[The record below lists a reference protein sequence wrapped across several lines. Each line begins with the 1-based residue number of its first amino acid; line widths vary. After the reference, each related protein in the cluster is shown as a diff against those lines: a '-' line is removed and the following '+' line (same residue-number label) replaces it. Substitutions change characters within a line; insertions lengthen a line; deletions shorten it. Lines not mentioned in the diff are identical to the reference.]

1 MQPQQLRAD
10 REGLGPFVRQR
21 AFQAY
26 SAQSEPEDS
35 VLHTSIRDA
44 IDHYLAE
51 RPPLRDVICNNA
63 TALCRAYSTTPDCS
77 EAFADHLDYLTIKYM
92 MDVISSQSD
101 HGLRRI
107 SRVGPAIELAVSPM
121 IIVSAHY
128 GPYLPLVGL
137 IAEQHPT
144 VFVRSRRPRDSIIES
159 FVQRLGEVYGVHFTN
174 SLDDASI
181 HLANGRTLVVLP
193 DTTHFF
199 DSSRNVVVPVG
210 RQTFTFLR
218 GFAELLARVRMA
230 PLFAA
235 YYWQGQSIK
244 LVVESGAAS
253 ANIADHAEQYGAFL
267 AQRLR
272 YCASQ
277 WDRLKYCDLMLQT

>member
-1 MQPQQLRAD
+1 LQPQQLRAD

-137 IAEQHPT
+137 P
-144 VFVRSRRPRDSIIES
+144 
-159 FVQRLGEVYGVHFTN
+159 N
-174 SLDDASI
+174 STQLSLFGPA
-181 HLANGRTLVVLP
+181 
-193 DTTHFF
+193 
-199 DSSRNVVVPVG
+199 VPVTASLNPLYRG
-210 RQTFTFLR
+210 LGKSMVYILPTLLTMPLSTSRMAGLWLCCQIHTFL
-218 GFAELLARVRMA
+218 
-230 PLFAA
+230 
-235 YYWQGQSIK
+235 
-244 LVVESGAAS
+244 
-253 ANIADHAEQYGAFL
+253 
-267 AQRLR
+267 
-272 YCASQ
+272 
-277 WDRLKYCDLMLQT
+277 